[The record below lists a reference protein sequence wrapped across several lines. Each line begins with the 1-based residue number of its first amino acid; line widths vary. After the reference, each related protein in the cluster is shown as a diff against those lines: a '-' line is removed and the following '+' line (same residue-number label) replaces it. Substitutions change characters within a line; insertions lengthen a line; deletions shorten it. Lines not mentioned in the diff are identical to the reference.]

1 MATHPNNVEAA
12 IEHKRVS
19 FGGEEHVQM
28 IVYDDGLTDDY
39 TPNKYSSRHSTAF
52 TEPDAPPSRVKVTA
66 ETAQFPRPISPP
78 AQIGPSTMSHY
89 HQQTTTETIAL
100 SATDHAV
107 AGGSGMPSSTVG
119 LPSSTTVVSSP
130 PLPSFVKRAEHDNEN
145 PFRPEEHLYHEVDP
159 IVEAYR
165 QRPFPP
171 SPTHGSPVSN
181 SHQHQ
186 QQQQQQQTTS
196 TTTWST
202 PTKRNSTTQ
211 QPQHQLQYQQ
221 QLQYANGG
229 SGRNNSLAQA
239 RRDQEYANA
248 NNSVPLMADQT
259 TPAAVDGVGPPHKAE
274 VIRLKEEKKKR
285 ACCHVQ

>member
-39 TPNKYSSRHSTAF
+39 NTTNKYSSRHSTAF

-89 HQQTTTETIAL
+89 HQPTTTETI
-100 SATDHAV
+100 ATDHAV

-119 LPSSTTVVSSP
+119 LPSSTTVVTSP

-186 QQQQQQQTTS
+186 QQQQQTTS
-196 TTTWST
+196 TTTTWNT
-202 PTKRNSTTQ
+202 PTKRNSTT

-229 SGRNNSLAQA
+229 SGRLENGIAQ
-239 RRDQEYANA
+239 
-248 NNSVPLMADQT
+248 
-259 TPAAVDGVGPPHKAE
+259 
-274 VIRLKEEKKKR
+274 
-285 ACCHVQ
+285 